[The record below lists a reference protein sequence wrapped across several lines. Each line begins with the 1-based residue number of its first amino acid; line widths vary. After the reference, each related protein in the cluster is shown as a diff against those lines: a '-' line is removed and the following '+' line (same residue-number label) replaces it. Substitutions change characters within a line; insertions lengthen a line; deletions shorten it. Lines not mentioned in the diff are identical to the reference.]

1 MTNRKNLHDYGLALI
16 SLAVLHL
23 FIFITSVVSGFIDG
37 TISEALATVDPEILV
52 AVKVMLC
59 IFGVIIA
66 IIVCADAFIG
76 IQALKVSANPTA
88 DKWHINLAKVFFV
101 LSAIAVVFAIL
112 SFFDSGVSSFNA
124 ILNLVN
130 AILSV
135 GVYFLFIKA
144 ASAVRNDALNAT
156 K

>member
-1 MTNRKNLHDYGLALI
+1 MTRNFPKEVVKNEKAFFEEK
-16 SLAVLHL
+16 SFNL
-23 FIFITSVVSGFIDG
+23 FQHC
-37 TISEALATVDPEILV
+37 
-52 AVKVMLC
+52 K
-59 IFGVIIA
+59 
-66 IIVCADAFIG
+66 
-76 IQALKVSANPTA
+76 
-88 DKWHINLAKVFFV
+88 NLAKVFFV